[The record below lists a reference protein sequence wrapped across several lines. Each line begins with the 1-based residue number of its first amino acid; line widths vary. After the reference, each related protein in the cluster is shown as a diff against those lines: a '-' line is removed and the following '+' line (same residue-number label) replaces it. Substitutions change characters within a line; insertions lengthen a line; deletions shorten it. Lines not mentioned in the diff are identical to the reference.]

1 MDQLFTFL
9 LIIHIASGGTGLITG
24 TINLIRRK
32 GDSLHNRLG
41 RIFTNAMISAGG
53 TAIVLSLLHPNYFL
67 FIVGVFTLYM
77 VSTGYRYIRLRLE
90 GIDNDPK
97 TLDWVLTGSMGIAG
111 LCFILFGGWQLYMK
125 INFGIVLLVFGLIG
139 ILMVRTDLQNY
150 KGKAAERNY
159 WLLAHLQRMTGAYI
173 ASLTAF
179 LVVNMDRLP
188 SFIPGILY
196 WLLPT
201 AVLTPMIIFWSR
213 KYRQGIV
220 RT

>member
-1 MDQLFTFL
+1 MDQLFTAI
-9 LIIHIASGGTGLITG
+9 LILHIVSGGTGLITG

-32 GDSLHNRLG
+32 GDKLHNQIGLG
-41 RIFTNAMISAGG
+41 FTYAMISAGAS
-53 TAIVLSLLHPNYFL
+53 AIVLSMMHPNYFL

-90 GIDNDPK
+90 GIDNGPK

-111 LCFILFGGWQLYMK
+111 ICFILFGGWQLYMK
-125 INFGIVLLVFGLIG
+125 SNFGTVLLVFGAIG
-139 ILMVRTDLQNY
+139 ILMVRSDLNNY

-188 SFIPGILY
+188 SFIPGILF

-213 KYRQGIV
+213 KYRQGV
-220 RT
+220 RL